1 MRGKRKKEEK
11 KVRNEGET
19 HRMTVCMIAH
29 RMTMHE
35 TVCGTVHKTVF
46 GTVNGRE
53 REFSTG
59 VKEKTSL
66 ERRVNVK
73 CEE

>member
-1 MRGKRKKEEK
+1 MRETRKKEEK

-19 HRMTVCMIAH
+19 HRMTECTTAH

-35 TVCGTVHKTVF
+35 TVFGTVHETVY
-46 GTVNGRE
+46 GTVHGCVRE
-53 REFSTG
+53 MSTG